1 MNTETFYYS
10 LLEIGISIFLG
21 VTILYLSYRIIDKL
35 VRERLKISSN
45 NVSFA
50 LFVSSILFSV
60 AYLISGIKSPILN
73 SIKLLLDNPQYEGSI
88 VLDGI
93 KYSLLFLIIII
104 ITIALVILTSI
115 LIFTY
120 MTKKIDE
127 FDEIRKNNIAVGII
141 TATLVISIS
150 IIIKESIY
158 LLLESFVPY
167 PEIPKIF

>member
-120 MTKKIDE
+120 MTNKIDE

>member
-10 LLEIGISIFLG
+10 LLEIGVSIFLG
-21 VTILYLSYRIIDKL
+21 VTILYLSYRIIDKF

>member
-10 LLEIGISIFLG
+10 LLEIGVSIFLG

-93 KYSLLFLIIII
+93 KYSLLFFIIII
-104 ITIALVILTSI
+104 ITIALVILISI
-115 LIFTY
+115 LMFTY
-120 MTKKIDE
+120 MTNKINE